1 MVLVT
6 ACPFFRARLHLRTA
20 RDKQLFSYQQRFY
33 SVSSSPDLFPG
44 EVHLT
49 VAVVQYVKRGKQ
61 LTHSNAFLGTVHD
74 KGAVVVFSIARVMGQ
89 LAQQKRRGTELS
101 GLSGCDLCFC
111 YQTILFKTFFFTF
124 KQNFT
129 KLYRKF

>member
-33 SVSSSPDLFPG
+33 SISSSPDLFPG

-61 LTHSNAFLGTVHD
+61 LTHSNTFLGTVHD

-101 GLSGCDLCFC
+101 GLSGCD
-111 YQTILFKTFFFTF
+111 
-124 KQNFT
+124 
-129 KLYRKF
+129 